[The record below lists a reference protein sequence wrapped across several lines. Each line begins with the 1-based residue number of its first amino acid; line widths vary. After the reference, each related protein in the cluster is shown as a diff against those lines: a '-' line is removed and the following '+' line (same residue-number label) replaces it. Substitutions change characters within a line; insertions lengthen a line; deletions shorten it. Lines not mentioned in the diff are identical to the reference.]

1 MLNLNLK
8 SLGIGLILAVA
19 LYFTLLINGLGSLG
33 ILSFFAAAAI
43 GGYIVGESPKMGAI
57 HGAIIGFFG
66 SILSILI
73 LAALVTLYSNQQ
85 VALLNNL
92 IFAIAIFIL
101 YAFIGAIG
109 GVIGAVISNYLMKR
123 Q

>member
-1 MLNLNLK
+1 MFNLK
-8 SLGIGLILAVA
+8 SLGIGLILAVV

-33 ILSFFAAAAI
+33 IFSFLAAALI
-43 GGYIVGESPKMGAI
+43 GGYIVGKSPKAGAI

-66 SILSILI
+66 SIISILI
-73 LAALVTLYSNQQ
+73 LTALAIYSNQQ
-85 VALLNNL
+85 VALVNNL
-92 IFAIAIFIL
+92 IFAIAIFVL

-109 GVIGAVISNYLMKR
+109 GAIGAVISDYLMKK